1 MQALK
6 IVRHLIETQPDGDTA
21 KILSALVLALESEEV
36 YPVSDLYRLDYD
48 DFGLALQL
56 LSEWR
61 LDRYYIGKAVLLDV
75 SRKLV
80 QKSVYQPVAGALAL
94 EGS

>member
-6 IVRHLIETQPDGDTA
+6 TVRHLVETQPDGDPA
-21 KILSALVLALESEEV
+21 KVLSALVLALESEDV

-61 LDRYYIGKAVLLDV
+61 LDRYYPRKAAVLDV
-75 SRKLV
+75 SRKPV
-80 QKSVYQPVAGALAL
+80 QKGVDQPFGALAL

>member
-1 MQALK
+1 M
-6 IVRHLIETQPDGDTA
+6 IETQPDGDPV
-21 KILSALVLALESEEV
+21 KVLSALVLALESEDV
-36 YPVSDLYRLDYD
+36 YPVSGLYRLDYD
-48 DFGLALQL
+48 DFGLASQL

-61 LDRYYIGKAVLLDV
+61 LDRYYTSQAAVLDV

-80 QKSVYQPVAGALAL
+80 QKGVDQPVAGALAL